1 MYPNFKTKPFVHQLQ
16 ALGCSWDK
24 TNFAYFMEMG
34 TGKSKVLIDNI
45 AMLYDA
51 GKINAAVVIAPKGV
65 YRNWERLEIP
75 AHLPDHIKTRVT
87 TWVAPSS
94 RTKQDKK
101 DIDKLSETF
110 DGLDIFLMNVEALSS
125 KPAAQFLER
134 YLLSTN
140 SLVAVDESTTIKTQS
155 AGRTKNIVKVGKLAK
170 YRRILTGSPVT
181 KNPMDLYSQCA
192 FLDEDL
198 LGFSSYWAYKSRYA
212 IEVKR
217 HSSTHSFPHIVGFRN
232 LDELSRKLAF
242 FSFRVLKEDCL
253 DLPSKVYSP
262 RHVELTK
269 EQEKAYN
276 DLETFAITQ
285 LNNNTLSV
293 TNTMTMLLRLHQITC
308 GYLPTDNGQ
317 PPVPLKNNRMDELLN
332 VLEETEGKVIIWA
345 NYRYSILDIAN
356 TLRKKFGE
364 ETVVTYFGDTKDK
377 DRQEIVKQF
386 QDKDSPVRFFIANQQ
401 TGGYGLTLT
410 AAHTVVYYSNNYDLE
425 KRIQSEDRAHRIGQ
439 KNNVTYIDIICE
451 KTVDE
456 NIVNS
461 LRNKIDL
468 ASQSLGETLKEWLIE
483 SKRKKKK

>member
-75 AHLPDHIKTRVT
+75 AHLPDHIKTRIT

-317 PPVPLKNNRMDELLN
+317 PPVTLKNNRMDELLN

-345 NYRYSILDIAN
+345 NYRYSIFDIEKN
-356 TLRKKFGE
+356 LKKKFGE
-364 ETVVTYFGDTKDK
+364 DSVVTYFGDTKDQ
-377 DRQEIVKQF
+377 DRQEIVKSF
-386 QDKDSPVRFFIANQQ
+386 QDPKSPVRFFVANQQ

-451 KTVDE
+451 NTVDD
-456 NIVNS
+456 NIVGS

-468 ASQSLGETLKEWLIE
+468 ASQSLGEKLREWLIE
-483 SKRKKKK
+483 SKKKKK

>member
-1 MYPNFKTKPFVHQLQ
+1 MYPNFKTKPFNHQLQ

-24 TNFAYFMEMG
+24 RNFAYFMEMG

-45 AMLYDA
+45 AMLYDQ
-51 GKINAAVVIAPKGV
+51 GKINAAVIIAPKGV

-75 AHLPDHIKTRVT
+75 AHLPEHIQTRIT

-94 RTKQDKK
+94 RKK
-101 DIDKLSETF
+101 EDEKKLKELSQSF
-110 DGLDIFLMNVEALSS
+110 DGLDIFLMNIEALAHQPSV
-125 KPAAQFLER
+125 QFLDR
-134 YLLSTN
+134 YLLGTK
-140 SLVAVDESTTIKTQS
+140 SLMAIDESTTIKSTT
-155 AGRTKNIVKVGKLAK
+155 AKRTKNILKICKLAE

-181 KNPMDLYSQCA
+181 KNPLDLYSQCH

-198 LGFSSYWAYKSRYA
+198 LGFSSYYAYKARYA

-217 HSSTHSFPHIVGFRN
+217 HSSTHSFNHIVGFRN
-232 LDELSRKLAF
+232 LDELSYMLGK

-253 DLPSKVYSP
+253 DLPSKIYQP
-262 RHVELTK
+262 RYVEMTK

-276 DLETFAITQ
+276 DLATFAITE
-285 LNNNTLSV
+285 LEGDTLSV

-308 GYLPTDNGQ
+308 GYLPTDDG
-317 PPVPLKNNRMDELLN
+317 PPIPLKNNRLSEMLSA
-332 VLEETEGKVIIWA
+332 VEEVEGKIIIWA
-345 NYRYSILDIAN
+345 NYRQSIFDIKEA
-356 TLRKKFGE
+356 LSKKYGE
-364 ETVVTYFGDTKDK
+364 DSVVTYFGDTKDK
-377 DRQEIVKQF
+377 DRQDIVKSF
-386 QDKDSPVRFFIANQQ
+386 QDPESPVRFFVANQQ

-410 AAHTVVYYSNNYDLE
+410 QAHTVIYFSNNYDLE

-439 KNNVTYIDIICE
+439 KNNVTYIDLISE

-468 ASQSLGETLKEWLIE
+468 ASQSLGEKLKDWLIE
-483 SKRKKKK
+483 GKNKKS

>member
-217 HSSTHSFPHIVGFRN
+217 HSSTHSFNHVVGFRN

-345 NYRYSILDIAN
+345 NYRYSIFEIEKNLK
-356 TLRKKFGE
+356 KKFGE
-364 ETVVTYFGDTKDK
+364 DSVVTYFGDTKDQ
-377 DRQEIVKQF
+377 DRQEIVKSF
-386 QDKDSPVRFFIANQQ
+386 QDPQSPVRFFVANQQ

-451 KTVDE
+451 GTVDD
-456 NIVNS
+456 NIVAS

-483 SKRKKKK
+483 SKKKKK

>member
-51 GKINAAVVIAPKGV
+51 GKINAAVIIAPKGV

-75 AHLPDHIKTRVT
+75 AHLPEHIKTRVT

-94 RTKQDKK
+94 RNKEDKK
-101 DIDKLSETF
+101 NIDKLSETF

-134 YLLSTN
+134 YLLSTS

-155 AGRTKNIVKVGKLAK
+155 AGRTKNIVRVAKLAK

-217 HSSTHSFPHIVGFRN
+217 HSSTHSFNHVVGFRN

-242 FSFRVLKEDCL
+242 FSFRVL
-253 DLPSKVYSP
+253 
-262 RHVELTK
+262 
-269 EQEKAYN
+269 
-276 DLETFAITQ
+276 
-285 LNNNTLSV
+285 
-293 TNTMTMLLRLHQITC
+293 
-308 GYLPTDNGQ
+308 
-317 PPVPLKNNRMDELLN
+317 
-332 VLEETEGKVIIWA
+332 
-345 NYRYSILDIAN
+345 
-356 TLRKKFGE
+356 
-364 ETVVTYFGDTKDK
+364 
-377 DRQEIVKQF
+377 
-386 QDKDSPVRFFIANQQ
+386 
-401 TGGYGLTLT
+401 
-410 AAHTVVYYSNNYDLE
+410 
-425 KRIQSEDRAHRIGQ
+425 
-439 KNNVTYIDIICE
+439 
-451 KTVDE
+451 
-456 NIVNS
+456 
-461 LRNKIDL
+461 
-468 ASQSLGETLKEWLIE
+468 
-483 SKRKKKK
+483 

>member
-1 MYPNFKTKPFVHQLQ
+1 MYPNFKTKPFNHQLQ
-16 ALGCSWDK
+16 ALGCSWHKD
-24 TNFAYFMEMG
+24 NFAYFMEMG

-51 GKINAAVVIAPKGV
+51 GKINAAVIIAPKGV
-65 YRNWERLEIP
+65 YRNWERLELP
-75 AHLPDHIKTRVT
+75 AHLPEHIETRVT

-94 RTKQDKK
+94 RRKEDEKNLK
-101 DIDKLSETF
+101 KLSENF
-110 DGLDIFLMNVEALSS
+110 DGLDIFLMNVEALAH
-125 KPAAQFLER
+125 KPAVLFLEK
-134 YLLSTN
+134 YLLGTL
-140 SLVAVDESTTIKTQS
+140 SLLSIDESTTIKSPTAQ
-155 AGRTKNIVKVGKLAK
+155 RTKNILKICKMAS

-198 LGFSSYWAYKSRYA
+198 LGFNSYWAYKARYA

-217 HSSTHSFPHIVGFRN
+217 HSSTHSYPHIVGFRN
-232 LDELSRKLAF
+232 LEELSDKLSN
-242 FSFRVLKEDCL
+242 FSFRVLKEQCL
-253 DLPSKVYSP
+253 DLPEKIYSP
-262 RHVELTK
+262 RYIELSK

-276 DLETFAITQ
+276 DLATFAIAQ
-285 LNNNTLSV
+285 LEGQTLTV
-293 TNTMTMLLRLHQITC
+293 DNTMTMLLRLHQITC

-345 NYRYSILDIAN
+345 NYRYSILDIKQ
-356 TLRKKFGE
+356 TLIKKFGE
-364 ETVVTYFGDTKDK
+364 ESVVTYFGDTKDK
-377 DRQEIVKQF
+377 DRQEIVRQF
-386 QDKDSPVRFFIANQQ
+386 QDKDSPVKFFIANQQ

-483 SKRKKKK
+483 SKRKK

>member
-51 GKINAAVVIAPKGV
+51 GKINAAVIIAPKGV

-75 AHLPDHIKTRVT
+75 AHLPEHIKTRVT

-94 RTKQDKK
+94 RNKEDKK
-101 DIDKLSETF
+101 NIDKLSETF

-134 YLLSTN
+134 YLLSTS

-155 AGRTKNIVKVGKLAK
+155 AGRTKNIVRVAKLAK

-217 HSSTHSFPHIVGFRN
+217 HSSTHSFNHVVGFRN

-317 PPVPLKNNRMDELLN
+317 PPVPLKNNRMDELLS
-332 VLEETEGKVIIWA
+332 VLDETEGKVIIWA
-345 NYRYSILDIAN
+345 NYRYSIFEIEKNLK
-356 TLRKKFGE
+356 KKFGE
-364 ETVVTYFGDTKDK
+364 DSVATYFGDTKDQ
-377 DRQEIVKQF
+377 DRQEIVKSF
-386 QDKDSPVRFFIANQQ
+386 QDPQSPVRFFVANQQ

-451 KTVDE
+451 GTVDD
-456 NIVNS
+456 NIVAS

-483 SKRKKKK
+483 SKKKKK

>member
-1 MYPNFKTKPFVHQLQ
+1 MYPNFKTKPFNHQLQ

-45 AMLYDA
+45 AMLYDQ
-51 GKINAAVVIAPKGV
+51 GKINAAVIIAPKGV

-75 AHLPDHIKTRVT
+75 AHLPEHIETRIT

-94 RTKQDKK
+94 RTKEDKK
-101 DIDKLSETF
+101 NIEELSKSF
-110 DGLDIFLMNVEALSS
+110 QGLDIFLMNIEALSN
-125 KPAAQFLER
+125 KPAAEFLAR
-134 YLLSTN
+134 YLNSTN
-140 SLVAVDESTTIKTQS
+140 SLLAVDESTTIKTQS
-155 AGRTKNIVKVGKLAK
+155 ASRTKNLVRASRFAR

-181 KNPMDLYSQCA
+181 KNPLDLYSQCQ

-198 LGFSSYWAYKSRYA
+198 LGFSSYYAYKARYA

-217 HSSTHSFPHIVGFRN
+217 HSSTHSFNHVVGFRN
-232 LDELSRKLAF
+232 LDELSIKLGT

-253 DLPSKVYSP
+253 DLPSKIYQP
-262 RHVELTK
+262 RYVEMTK

-276 DLETFAITQ
+276 DLSTFAITQ
-285 LNNNTLSV
+285 LEEETLTV
-293 TNTMTMLLRLHQITC
+293 NNTMTMLLRLHQITC
-308 GYLPTDNGQ
+308 GYLPTDDG
-317 PPVPLKNNRMDELLN
+317 PPIPLKNNRLSEMLSA
-332 VLEETEGKVIIWA
+332 VEEVDGKIIIWA
-345 NYRYSILDIAN
+345 NYRQSIFDIKEA
-356 TLRKKFGE
+356 LSKKFGE
-364 ETVVTYFGDTKDK
+364 DSVVTYFGDTKDK
-377 DRQEIVKQF
+377 DRQDIVKLF
-386 QDKDSPVRFFIANQQ
+386 QDPESSVRFFVANQQ

-410 AAHTVVYYSNNYDLE
+410 QAHTVIYFSNNYDLE

-439 KNNVTYIDIICE
+439 KNNVTYIDLISE

-468 ASQSLGETLKEWLIE
+468 ASQSLGEKLKEWLIE
-483 SKRKKKK
+483 GKNKKS

>member
-1 MYPNFKTKPFVHQLQ
+1 MYPNFKTKPFNHQLQ

-24 TNFAYFMEMG
+24 KDFAYFMEMG
-34 TGKSKVLIDNI
+34 TGKSKVLIDNV
-45 AMLYDA
+45 AMLYDQ
-51 GKINAAVVIAPKGV
+51 GQINAAVVIAPKGV

-75 AHLPDHIKTRVT
+75 NHLPDHIQTRVT

-94 RTKQDKK
+94 RTKEDKK
-101 DIDKLSETF
+101 NIDNLSKTF

-125 KPAAQFLER
+125 KPAAEFLAS
-134 YLLSTN
+134 YLNSTN
-140 SLVAVDESTTIKTQS
+140 SLLAVDESTTIKTQS
-155 AGRTKNIVKVGKLAK
+155 AGRTKNIVKAARLAK

-181 KNPMDLYSQCA
+181 KNPLDLYSQCA

-198 LGFSSYWAYKSRYA
+198 LGFSSYWAYKARYA

-217 HSSTHSFPHIVGFRN
+217 HTSTHAFPHIVGFRN

-253 DLPSKVYSP
+253 DLPAKIYSP
-262 RHVELTK
+262 RHIELSK

-276 DLETFAITQ
+276 DLATFAIAQ
-285 LNNNTLSV
+285 LEGQTLTV
-293 TNTMTMLLRLHQITC
+293 NNTMTMLLRLHQITC
-308 GYLPTDNGQ
+308 GYLPTDDGQ
-317 PPVPLKNNRMDELLN
+317 GEPIPLKNNRMDELLS

-345 NYRYSILDIAN
+345 NYRYSIFDIEKN
-356 TLRKKFGE
+356 LKKKFGE
-364 ETVVTYFGDTKDK
+364 DTVVTYFGDTKDQ
-377 DRQEIVKQF
+377 DRQEIVKTF
-386 QDKDSPVRFFIANQQ
+386 QDEESPVRFFVANQQ

-410 AAHTVVYYSNNYDLE
+410 AASTVVYYSNNYDLE

-451 KTVDE
+451 STVDE
-456 NIVNS
+456 NIVSS

-483 SKRKKKK
+483 SKKKKK

>member
-1 MYPNFKTKPFVHQLQ
+1 MYPNFKTQPFNHQLQ

-51 GKINAAVVIAPKGV
+51 GKINAAVIIAPKGV

-75 AHLPDHIKTRVT
+75 AHLPEHINTRIT

-94 RTKQDKK
+94 RKK
-101 DIDKLSETF
+101 EDQQKLDQLSKTF
-110 DGLDIFLMNVEALSS
+110 DGLDIFLMNIEALAHLPSV
-125 KPAAQFLER
+125 QFLDR
-134 YLLSTN
+134 YLLGTK
-140 SLVAVDESTTIKTQS
+140 SLMAIDESTTIKSPT
-155 AGRTKNIVKVGKLAK
+155 AKRTKNILKVCKLAE
-170 YRRILTGSPVT
+170 YRRILTGSPIT
-181 KNPMDLYSQCA
+181 KNPLDLYSQCQ

-198 LGFSSYWAYKSRYA
+198 LGFSSYYAYKARYA

-217 HSSTHSFPHIVGFRN
+217 HSSTHSFNHIVGFRN
-232 LDELSRKLAF
+232 LDELSAKLGT

-253 DLPSKVYSP
+253 DLPSKIYSP
-262 RHVELTK
+262 RYVEMTK

-276 DLETFAITQ
+276 DLATFAIAQ
-285 LNNNTLSV
+285 LEGQTLTV
-293 TNTMTMLLRLHQITC
+293 NNTMTMLLRLHQITC
-308 GYLPTDNGQ
+308 GYLPTNDGQ
-317 PPVPLKNNRMDELLN
+317 PPVPLKNNRITELLD
-332 VLEETEGKVIIWA
+332 VLDETEGKVIIWA
-345 NYRYSILDIAN
+345 NYRYSIFDIEKN
-356 TLRKKFGE
+356 LQKKFGGDS
-364 ETVVTYFGDTKDK
+364 VVTYFGDTKDK
-377 DRQEIVKQF
+377 DRQDIVKRF
-386 QDKDSPVRFFIANQQ
+386 QDPESPVRFFVANQQ

-410 AAHTVVYYSNNYDLE
+410 QAHTVMYYSNNYDLE

-483 SKRKKKK
+483 SKAKK

>member
-75 AHLPDHIKTRVT
+75 AHLPDHIKTRIT

-170 YRRILTGSPVT
+170 YRRILTGAPVT

-317 PPVPLKNNRMDELLN
+317 PPVPLKNNRMDELLS

-345 NYRYSILDIAN
+345 NYRYSIFDIEKN
-356 TLRKKFGE
+356 LKKKFGE
-364 ETVVTYFGDTKDK
+364 DSVVTYFGDTKDQ
-377 DRQEIVKQF
+377 DRQEIVKSF
-386 QDKDSPVRFFIANQQ
+386 QDPKSPVRFFVANQQ

-451 KTVDE
+451 NTVDD
-456 NIVNS
+456 NIVGS

-468 ASQSLGETLKEWLIE
+468 ASQSLGEKLREWLIE
-483 SKRKKKK
+483 SKKKKK

>member
-1 MYPNFKTKPFVHQLQ
+1 MYPNFKTKPFNHQLQ
-16 ALGCSWDK
+16 ALGCSWSKD
-24 TNFAYFMEMG
+24 NFAYFMEMG

-45 AMLYDA
+45 AMLYDS
-51 GKINAAVVIAPKGV
+51 GKINAAVIIAPKGV

-75 AHLPDHIKTRVT
+75 AHLPEHIETRVT

-94 RTKQDKK
+94 RRKEDTKSLE
-101 DIDKLSETF
+101 KLSESF
-110 DGLDIFLMNVEALSS
+110 DGLDIFLMNVEALAH
-125 KPAAQFLER
+125 KPAVDFLQK
-134 YLLSTN
+134 YLLGTL
-140 SLVAVDESTTIKTQS
+140 SLLCIDESTTIKSPS
-155 AGRTKNIVKVGKLAK
+155 AQRTKNILKICKGAS

-198 LGFSSYWAYKSRYA
+198 LGFSSYWAYKARYA

-217 HSSTHSFPHIVGFRN
+217 HSSTHSYPHIIGFRN
-232 LDELSRKLAF
+232 LEELSDKLSN
-242 FSFRVLKEDCL
+242 FSFRVLKEQCL
-253 DLPSKVYSP
+253 DLPDKIYSP
-262 RHVELTK
+262 RYIELSK
-269 EQEKAYN
+269 EQEKQYN
-276 DLETFAITQ
+276 DLATFAIAQ
-285 LNNNTLSV
+285 LEGQTLTV
-293 TNTMTMLLRLHQITC
+293 DNTMTMLLRLHQITC

>member
-75 AHLPDHIKTRVT
+75 AHLPDHIKTRIT

-140 SLVAVDESTTIKTQS
+140 SLVAVDESTTIKTQN
-155 AGRTKNIVKVGKLAK
+155 AGRTKNIVRVGKLAK

-285 LNNNTLSV
+285 LNNNILSV

-345 NYRYSILDIAN
+345 NYRYSIFDIEKN
-356 TLRKKFGE
+356 LKKKFGE
-364 ETVVTYFGDTKDK
+364 DSVVTYFGDTKDQ
-377 DRQEIVKQF
+377 DRQEIVKSF
-386 QDKDSPVRFFIANQQ
+386 QDPKSPVRFFVANQQ

-451 KTVDE
+451 NTVDD
-456 NIVNS
+456 NIVGS

-468 ASQSLGETLKEWLIE
+468 ASQSLGEKLREWLIE
-483 SKRKKKK
+483 SKKKKK

>member
-317 PPVPLKNNRMDELLN
+317 PPVPLKNNRMDELLS

-345 NYRYSILDIAN
+345 NYRYSIFDIEKN
-356 TLRKKFGE
+356 LKKKFGE
-364 ETVVTYFGDTKDK
+364 DSVVTYFGDTKDQ
-377 DRQEIVKQF
+377 DRQEIVKSF
-386 QDKDSPVRFFIANQQ
+386 QDPKSPVRFFVANQQ

-451 KTVDE
+451 NTVDD
-456 NIVNS
+456 NIVGS

-468 ASQSLGETLKEWLIE
+468 ASQSLGEKLREWLIE
-483 SKRKKKK
+483 SKKKKK

>member
-24 TNFAYFMEMG
+24 TDFAYFMEMG

-45 AMLYDA
+45 AMLYDQ

-75 AHLPDHIKTRVT
+75 NHLPDHIQTRIT

-94 RTKQDKK
+94 RTKEDKK
-101 DIDKLSETF
+101 NIEKLSESF

-125 KPAAQFLER
+125 KPAAEFLLR
-134 YLLSTN
+134 YLNSTS
-140 SLVAVDESTTIKTQS
+140 SLLAVDESTTIKTQS
-155 AGRTKNIVKVGKLAK
+155 AGRTKNIIKVARLAK

-192 FLDEDL
+192 FLNEDL
-198 LGFSSYWAYKSRYA
+198 LGFSSYWAYKARYA

-217 HSSTHSFPHIVGFRN
+217 HTSTHAFPHIVGFRN

-253 DLPSKVYSP
+253 DLPSKIYSP
-262 RHVELTK
+262 RYIELSK
-269 EQEKAYN
+269 EQEKQYN
-276 DLETFAITQ
+276 DLATFAIAQ
-285 LNNNTLSV
+285 LEGQTLTV
-293 TNTMTMLLRLHQITC
+293 NNTMTMLLRLHQITC
-308 GYLPTDNGQ
+308 GYLPTDDGQ
-317 PPVPLKNNRMDELLN
+317 PNVPLKNNRMDELLN

-345 NYRYSILDIAN
+345 NYRQSIFDIRD
-356 TLRKKFGE
+356 TLAKKYGE
-364 ETVVTYFGDTKDK
+364 ETVVTYFGDTKDQ
-377 DRQEIVKQF
+377 DRQEIVKRF
-386 QDKDSPVRFFIANQQ
+386 QDDKSPVHFFVANQQ

-410 AAHTVVYYSNNYDLE
+410 AAHTVVYFSNNYDLE

-451 KTVDE
+451 NTVDE
-456 NIVNS
+456 NIVSS

-483 SKRKKKK
+483 SKKKKK

>member
-75 AHLPDHIKTRVT
+75 AHLPDHIKTRIT

-269 EQEKAYN
+269 EQQKAYN

-317 PPVPLKNNRMDELLN
+317 PPVPLKNNRMDELLS

-345 NYRYSILDIAN
+345 NYRYSIFDIEKN
-356 TLRKKFGE
+356 LKKKFGE
-364 ETVVTYFGDTKDK
+364 DSVVTYFGDTKDQ
-377 DRQEIVKQF
+377 DRQEIVKSF
-386 QDKDSPVRFFIANQQ
+386 QDPKSPVRFFVANQQ

-451 KTVDE
+451 NTVDD
-456 NIVNS
+456 NIVGS

-468 ASQSLGETLKEWLIE
+468 ASQSLGEKLREWLIE
-483 SKRKKKK
+483 SKKKKK

>member
-45 AMLYDA
+45 AMLYDT
-51 GKINAAVVIAPKGV
+51 GKINAAVIIAPKGV

-75 AHLPDHIKTRVT
+75 AHLPEHIKTRVT

-94 RTKQDKK
+94 RNKEDKK
-101 DIDKLSETF
+101 NIDKLSETF

-134 YLLSTN
+134 YLLSTS

-155 AGRTKNIVKVGKLAK
+155 AGRTKNIVRVAKLAK

-217 HSSTHSFPHIVGFRN
+217 HSSTHSFNHVVGFRN

-317 PPVPLKNNRMDELLN
+317 PPVPLKNNRMDELLS
-332 VLEETEGKVIIWA
+332 VLDETEGKVIIWA
-345 NYRYSILDIAN
+345 NYRYSIFEIEKNLK
-356 TLRKKFGE
+356 KKFGE
-364 ETVVTYFGDTKDK
+364 DSVATYFGDTKDQ
-377 DRQEIVKQF
+377 DRQEIVKSF
-386 QDKDSPVRFFIANQQ
+386 QDPQSPVRFFVANQQ

-451 KTVDE
+451 GTVDD
-456 NIVNS
+456 NIVAS

-483 SKRKKKK
+483 SKKKKK

>member
-75 AHLPDHIKTRVT
+75 AHLPDHIKTRIT

-140 SLVAVDESTTIKTQS
+140 SLVAVDESTTIKTQN
-155 AGRTKNIVKVGKLAK
+155 AGRTKNIVRVGKLAK

-253 DLPSKVYSP
+253 DLPPKVYSP
-262 RHVELTK
+262 RHIELTK
-269 EQEKAYN
+269 EQQKAYN

-285 LNNNTLSV
+285 LNDNTLSV

-345 NYRYSILDIAN
+345 NYRYSIFDIEN
-356 TLRKKFGE
+356 NLKKKFGE
-364 ETVVTYFGDTKDK
+364 DSVVTYFGDTKDQ
-377 DRQEIVKQF
+377 DRQEIVKSF
-386 QDKDSPVRFFIANQQ
+386 QDPKSPVRFFVANQQ
-401 TGGYGLTLT
+401 TSGYGLTLT

-451 KTVDE
+451 NTVDD
-456 NIVNS
+456 NIVGS

-468 ASQSLGETLKEWLIE
+468 ASQSLGEKLREWLIE
-483 SKRKKKK
+483 SKKKKK

>member
-1 MYPNFKTKPFVHQLQ
+1 MYPNFKTKPFNHQLQ

-45 AMLYDA
+45 AMLYDQ
-51 GKINAAVVIAPKGV
+51 GQINAAVVIAPKGV

-75 AHLPDHIKTRVT
+75 AHLPDHIETRVT

-94 RTKQDKK
+94 RTKEDKK
-101 DIDKLSETF
+101 NIEELSKSF
-110 DGLDIFLMNVEALSS
+110 QGLDIFLMNIEALSN
-125 KPAAQFLER
+125 KPAAEFLTR
-134 YLLSTN
+134 YLNSTN
-140 SLVAVDESTTIKTQS
+140 SLLSVDESTTIKTQNAS
-155 AGRTKNIVKVGKLAK
+155 RTKNLVRASRFAK

-181 KNPMDLYSQCA
+181 KNPLDLYSQCQ

-198 LGFSSYWAYKSRYA
+198 LGFSSYYAYKARYA

-217 HSSTHSFPHIVGFRN
+217 HSSTHSFNHIVGFRN
-232 LDELSRKLAF
+232 LEELSQKLGS

-253 DLPSKVYSP
+253 DLPAKIYSP
-262 RHVELTK
+262 RYIELSK
-269 EQEKAYN
+269 EQEKVYN
-276 DLETFAITQ
+276 DLATFAITQ
-285 LNNNTLSV
+285 LEGETLSV
-293 TNTMTMLLRLHQITC
+293 NNTMTMLLRLHQITC
-308 GYLPTDNGQ
+308 GYLPTDDETMD
-317 PPVPLKNNRMDELLN
+317 VPIKNNRMAELLD
-332 VLEETEGKVIIWA
+332 VLEEVDGKVIIWA
-345 NYRYSILDIAN
+345 NYRYSIFDIEKN
-356 TLRKKFGE
+356 LQKKFGE
-364 ETVVTYFGDTKDK
+364 DSVVTYFGDTKDK
-377 DRQEIVKQF
+377 DRQEIVKRF
-386 QDKDSPVRFFIANQQ
+386 QDPESPVRFFVANQQ

-410 AAHTVVYYSNNYDLE
+410 QAHTVVYYSNNYDLE

-483 SKRKKKK
+483 SKKKK

>member
-1 MYPNFKTKPFVHQLQ
+1 MYPNFKTTPFTHQLQ

-45 AMLYDA
+45 AMLYDQ
-51 GKINAAVVIAPKGV
+51 GKINSAVVIAPKGV

-75 AHLPDHIKTRVT
+75 AHLPEHIKTRIT

-94 RTKQDKK
+94 RTKEDKK
-101 DIDKLSETF
+101 NIEKLSESF

-125 KPAAQFLER
+125 KPAADFLSR
-134 YLLSTN
+134 YLNATN
-140 SLVAVDESTTIKTQS
+140 SLLAVDESTTIKTQS
-155 AGRTKNIVKVGKLAK
+155 AGRTKNIIKASRFAK

-181 KNPMDLYSQCA
+181 KNPMDLYSQCS

-198 LGFSSYWAYKSRYA
+198 LGFSSYYAYKARYA

-217 HSSTHSFPHIVGFRN
+217 HTSTHAFPHIVGFRN

-253 DLPSKVYSP
+253 DLPSKIYSP
-262 RHVELTK
+262 RYIELSK

-276 DLETFAITQ
+276 DLATFAIAQ
-285 LNNNTLSV
+285 LEGQTLTV
-293 TNTMTMLLRLHQITC
+293 NNTMTMLLRLHQITC
-308 GYLPTDNGQ
+308 GYLPTDDGQ
-317 PPVPLKNNRMDELLN
+317 PNVPLKNNRMDELLN

-345 NYRYSILDIAN
+345 NYRKSIFDIRD
-356 TLRKKFGE
+356 TLSKKYGE
-364 ETVVTYFGDTKDK
+364 ETVVTYFGDTKDQ
-377 DRQEIVKQF
+377 DRQDIVKNF
-386 QDKDSPVRFFIANQQ
+386 QDDKSPVRFFIANQQ

-410 AAHTVVYYSNNYDLE
+410 AASTVVYFSNNYDLE

-483 SKRKKKK
+483 SKKKK

>member
-75 AHLPDHIKTRVT
+75 AHLPDHIKTRIT

-345 NYRYSILDIAN
+345 NYRYSIFDIEKN
-356 TLRKKFGE
+356 LKKKFGE
-364 ETVVTYFGDTKDK
+364 DSVVTYFGDTKDQ
-377 DRQEIVKQF
+377 DRQEIVKSF
-386 QDKDSPVRFFIANQQ
+386 QDPKSPVRFFVANQQ

-410 AAHTVVYYSNNYDLE
+410 PADTVVYYSNNYDLE

-483 SKRKKKK
+483 SKRKKK

>member
-140 SLVAVDESTTIKTQS
+140 SLVAVDESTTIKTQN

-317 PPVPLKNNRMDELLN
+317 PPVPLKNNRMDELLS

-345 NYRYSILDIAN
+345 NYRYSIFDIEKN
-356 TLRKKFGE
+356 LKKKFGE
-364 ETVVTYFGDTKDK
+364 DSVVTYFGDTKDQ
-377 DRQEIVKQF
+377 DRQEIVKSF
-386 QDKDSPVRFFIANQQ
+386 QDPKSPVRFFVANQQ

-451 KTVDE
+451 NTVDD
-456 NIVNS
+456 NIVGS

-468 ASQSLGETLKEWLIE
+468 ASQSLGEKLREWLIE
-483 SKRKKKK
+483 SKKKKK

>member
-75 AHLPDHIKTRVT
+75 AHLPDHINTRIT

-140 SLVAVDESTTIKTQS
+140 SLVAVDESTTIKTQN
-155 AGRTKNIVKVGKLAK
+155 AGRTKNIVRVGKLAK

-285 LNNNTLSV
+285 LNNNILSV

-345 NYRYSILDIAN
+345 NYRYSIFDIEKN
-356 TLRKKFGE
+356 LKKKFGE
-364 ETVVTYFGDTKDK
+364 DSVVTYFGDTKDQ
-377 DRQEIVKQF
+377 DRQEIVKSF
-386 QDKDSPVRFFIANQQ
+386 QDPKSPVRFFVANQQ

-451 KTVDE
+451 NTVDD
-456 NIVNS
+456 NIVGS

-468 ASQSLGETLKEWLIE
+468 ASQSLGEKLREWLIE
-483 SKRKKKK
+483 SKKKKK

>member
-1 MYPNFKTKPFVHQLQ
+1 MYPNFKTKPFNHQLQ

-51 GKINAAVVIAPKGV
+51 GKINAAVIIAPKGV
-65 YRNWERLEIP
+65 YRNWERLELP
-75 AHLPDHIKTRVT
+75 AHLPDHIPTRVT

-94 RTKQDKK
+94 RKK
-101 DIDKLSETF
+101 EDEENLKKLFTTF
-110 DGLDIFLMNVEALSS
+110 DGLDIFLMNVEALAHLPSV
-125 KPAAQFLER
+125 QFLDK
-134 YLLSTN
+134 YLLTTR
-140 SLVAVDESTTIKTQS
+140 SLMAIDESTTIKSTT
-155 AGRTKNIVKVGKLAK
+155 AKRTKNILKICKLAE

-181 KNPMDLYSQCA
+181 KNPLDLYSQCH

-198 LGFSSYWAYKSRYA
+198 LGFSSYYAYKSRYA

-217 HSSTHSFPHIVGFRN
+217 HTSTHAFPHIVGFRN
-232 LDELSRKLAF
+232 LDELSVKLGT

-253 DLPSKVYSP
+253 DLPAKLYQP
-262 RHVELTK
+262 RYIEMTVE
-269 EQEKAYN
+269 QQKAYN
-276 DLETFAITQ
+276 DLSTFAITQ
-285 LNNNTLSV
+285 LENETLSV

-308 GYLPTDNGQ
+308 GYLPTDDGQ
-317 PPVPLKNNRMDELLN
+317 QIPLKNNRLSEMLDAI
-332 VLEETEGKVIIWA
+332 EEVEGKIIIWA
-345 NYRYSILDIAN
+345 NYRKSIFDIQEA
-356 TLRKKFGE
+356 LSKKFGE

-377 DRQEIVKQF
+377 DRQDIVKNF
-386 QDKDSPVRFFIANQQ
+386 QDPESPVRFFVANQQ

-410 AAHTVVYYSNNYDLE
+410 QAHTVIYFSNNYDLE

-439 KNNVTYIDIICE
+439 KNNVTYIDLICE
-451 KTVDE
+451 KSVDE

-468 ASQSLGETLKEWLIE
+468 ASQSLGEKLKEWLIE
-483 SKRKKKK
+483 GKKKKT

>member
-75 AHLPDHIKTRVT
+75 AHLPDHIQTRIT

-94 RTKQDKK
+94 RTKEDKK
-101 DIDKLSETF
+101 NIEKLSESF

-140 SLVAVDESTTIKTQS
+140 SLLAVDESTTIKTQS
-155 AGRTKNIVKVGKLAK
+155 AGRTKNIVRVGKLAK

-198 LGFSSYWAYKSRYA
+198 LGFSSYWAYKARYA

-217 HSSTHSFPHIVGFRN
+217 HTSTHAFPHIVGFRN

-253 DLPSKVYSP
+253 DLPSKIYSP
-262 RHVELTK
+262 RYIELSK

-276 DLETFAITQ
+276 DLATFAIAQ
-285 LNNNTLSV
+285 LEGQTLTV
-293 TNTMTMLLRLHQITC
+293 NNTMTMLLRLHQITC
-308 GYLPTDNGQ
+308 GYLPTDDGQ
-317 PPVPLKNNRMDELLN
+317 PNVPLKNNRMDELLN

-345 NYRYSILDIAN
+345 NYRQSIFDIKD
-356 TLRKKFGE
+356 TLAKKYGE
-364 ETVVTYFGDTKDK
+364 ETVVTYFGDTKDQ
-377 DRQEIVKQF
+377 DRQDIVKRF
-386 QDKDSPVRFFIANQQ
+386 QDPESPVRFFIANQQ

-410 AAHTVVYYSNNYDLE
+410 QAHTVVYFSNNYDLE

-451 KTVDE
+451 NTVDE
-456 NIVNS
+456 NIVSS

-468 ASQSLGETLKEWLIE
+468 ASQSLGETLKEWLVE
-483 SKRKKKK
+483 SKKKKK

>member
-75 AHLPDHIKTRVT
+75 AHLPDHIKTRIT

-192 FLDEDL
+192 FLDEDP

-317 PPVPLKNNRMDELLN
+317 PPVPLKNNRMDELLS

-345 NYRYSILDIAN
+345 NYRYSIFDIEKN
-356 TLRKKFGE
+356 LKKKFGE
-364 ETVVTYFGDTKDK
+364 DSVVTYFGDTKDQ
-377 DRQEIVKQF
+377 DRQEIVKSF
-386 QDKDSPVRFFIANQQ
+386 QDPKSPVRFFVANQQ

-451 KTVDE
+451 NTVDD
-456 NIVNS
+456 NIVGS

-468 ASQSLGETLKEWLIE
+468 ASQSLGEKLREWLIE
-483 SKRKKKK
+483 SKKKKK

>member
-1 MYPNFKTKPFVHQLQ
+1 MYPNFKTEPFVHQLQ

-317 PPVPLKNNRMDELLN
+317 PPVPLKNNRMDELLS

-345 NYRYSILDIAN
+345 NYRYSIFDIEKN
-356 TLRKKFGE
+356 LKKKFGE
-364 ETVVTYFGDTKDK
+364 DSVVTYFGDTKDQ
-377 DRQEIVKQF
+377 DRQEIVKSF
-386 QDKDSPVRFFIANQQ
+386 QDPKSPVRFFVANQQ

-451 KTVDE
+451 NTVDD
-456 NIVNS
+456 NIVGS

-468 ASQSLGETLKEWLIE
+468 ASQSLGEKLREWLIE
-483 SKRKKKK
+483 SKKKKK

>member
-75 AHLPDHIKTRVT
+75 AHLPDHIKTRIT

-285 LNNNTLSV
+285 LNDNTLSV
-293 TNTMTMLLRLHQITC
+293 PNTMTMLLRLHQITC

-345 NYRYSILDIAN
+345 NYRYSIFDIEKN
-356 TLRKKFGE
+356 LKKKFGE
-364 ETVVTYFGDTKDK
+364 DSVVTYFGDTKDQ
-377 DRQEIVKQF
+377 DRQEIVKSF
-386 QDKDSPVRFFIANQQ
+386 QDPKSPVRFFVANQQ

-451 KTVDE
+451 NTVDD
-456 NIVNS
+456 NIVGS

-468 ASQSLGETLKEWLIE
+468 ASQSLGEKLREWLIE
-483 SKRKKKK
+483 SKKKKK

>member
-75 AHLPDHIKTRVT
+75 AHLPDHIKTRIT

-101 DIDKLSETF
+101 DIDKLSEAF

-134 YLLSTN
+134 YLLSTS

-155 AGRTKNIVKVGKLAK
+155 AGRTKNIVRVAKLAK

-317 PPVPLKNNRMDELLN
+317 PPVPLKNNRMDELLS

-345 NYRYSILDIAN
+345 NYRYSIFDIEKN
-356 TLRKKFGE
+356 LKKKFGE
-364 ETVVTYFGDTKDK
+364 DSVVTYFGDTKDQ
-377 DRQEIVKQF
+377 DRQEIVKSF
-386 QDKDSPVRFFIANQQ
+386 QDPKSPVRFFVANQQ

-451 KTVDE
+451 NTVDD
-456 NIVNS
+456 NIVGS

-468 ASQSLGETLKEWLIE
+468 ASQSLGEKLREWLIE
-483 SKRKKKK
+483 SKKKKK

>member
-1 MYPNFKTKPFVHQLQ
+1 MYPNFKTKPFNHQLQ
-16 ALGCSWDK
+16 ALGCSWSKD
-24 TNFAYFMEMG
+24 NFAYFMEMG

-45 AMLYDA
+45 AMLYDS
-51 GKINAAVVIAPKGV
+51 GKINAAVIIAPKGV

-75 AHLPDHIKTRVT
+75 AHLPEHIETRVT

-94 RTKQDKK
+94 RRKEDTKSLE
-101 DIDKLSETF
+101 KLSESF
-110 DGLDIFLMNVEALSS
+110 DGLDIFLMNVEALAH
-125 KPAAQFLER
+125 KAAVDVLQK
-134 YLLSTN
+134 YLVGTLRV
-140 SLVAVDESTTIKTQS
+140 LGGDESTTIKSPS
-155 AGRTKNIVKVGKLAK
+155 AQRTKNILKICKGAS

-198 LGFSSYWAYKSRYA
+198 LGFSSYWAYKARYA

-217 HSSTHSFPHIVGFRN
+217 HSSTHSYPHIVGFRN
-232 LDELSRKLAF
+232 LEELSDKLSN
-242 FSFRVLKEDCL
+242 FSFRVLKEQCL
-253 DLPSKVYSP
+253 DLPDKIYSP
-262 RHVELTK
+262 RYIELSK

-276 DLETFAITQ
+276 DLATFAIAQ
-285 LNNNTLSV
+285 LEGQTLTV
-293 TNTMTMLLRLHQITC
+293 DNTMTMLLRLHQITC

>member
-75 AHLPDHIKTRVT
+75 AHLPDHIKTRIT

-317 PPVPLKNNRMDELLN
+317 PPVPLKNNRMDELLS

-345 NYRYSILDIAN
+345 NYRYSIFDIEKN
-356 TLRKKFGE
+356 LKKKFGE
-364 ETVVTYFGDTKDK
+364 DSVVTYFGDTKDQ
-377 DRQEIVKQF
+377 DRQEIVKSF
-386 QDKDSPVRFFIANQQ
+386 QDPKSPVRFFVANQQ

-451 KTVDE
+451 NTVDD
-456 NIVNS
+456 NIVGS

-468 ASQSLGETLKEWLIE
+468 ASQSLGEKLREWLIE
-483 SKRKKKK
+483 SKKKKK

>member
-1 MYPNFKTKPFVHQLQ
+1 M
-16 ALGCSWDK
+16 
-24 TNFAYFMEMG
+24 
-34 TGKSKVLIDNI
+34 
-45 AMLYDA
+45 
-51 GKINAAVVIAPKGV
+51 
-65 YRNWERLEIP
+65 
-75 AHLPDHIKTRVT
+75 
-87 TWVAPSS
+87 
-94 RTKQDKK
+94 
-101 DIDKLSETF
+101 
-110 DGLDIFLMNVEALSS
+110 
-125 KPAAQFLER
+125 
-134 YLLSTN
+134 
-140 SLVAVDESTTIKTQS
+140 
-155 AGRTKNIVKVGKLAK
+155 
-170 YRRILTGSPVT
+170 
-181 KNPMDLYSQCA
+181 
-192 FLDEDL
+192 
-198 LGFSSYWAYKSRYA
+198 
-212 IEVKR
+212 
-217 HSSTHSFPHIVGFRN
+217 
-232 LDELSRKLAF
+232 
-242 FSFRVLKEDCL
+242 LKEQCL
-253 DLPSKVYSP
+253 DLPDKIYSP
-262 RHVELTK
+262 RYIELSK

-276 DLETFAITQ
+276 DLATFAIAQ
-285 LNNNTLSV
+285 LEGQTLTV
-293 TNTMTMLLRLHQITC
+293 DNTMTMLLRLHQITC

-483 SKRKKKK
+483 SKRKKK